1 MPHFLRE
8 EIDVLFSLSNAHKI
22 VIQPIEPAVSS
33 FCLPLDER
41 NKLSLR
47 QANTLFWLITR
58 TTRYFSE
65 LRQRAVSG
73 IGRLRVSSAFF
84 SMPCF
89 SGLQSL
95 PFLLLAL
102 CYSHRL
108 AMDLII
114 SLAHIYSV
122 TSLYVTDATIRLS
135 FSLI

>member
-1 MPHFLRE
+1 MHCFRFP
-8 EIDVLFSLSNAHKI
+8 NAQKI
-22 VIQPIEPAVSS
+22 VIQPIERAVSS

-41 NKLSLR
+41 NKLSLP
-47 QANTLFWLITR
+47 QADTLFWLITR
-58 TTRYFSE
+58 TTRFFSE

-73 IGRLRVSSAFF
+73 IGRLRVSSAFS

-89 SGLQSL
+89 SGLRSL

-102 CYSHRL
+102 CHCHRL

-122 TSLYVTDATIRLS
+122 TTLYVTDSTIRLS
-135 FSLI
+135 FSSI